1 MIEERHEIVKFS
13 PKIPIKIF
21 MHKIGFVTRHWHKSI
36 ELLMI
41 LEGTVNIKV
50 DDRQYTLTH
59 EDIIV
64 INSNSIHEIRSE
76 GAVMIALQIDL
87 ARFDNLGDDLE
98 NMIFDCNSA
107 GCAGDDAADRNNTGQ
122 ANDDAADQNNTGQA
136 NDDAAGRISDGR
148 AGDDAFG
155 SIRYAIATMI
165 RENAHNARGTDY
177 KNYAISYYLIS
188 ELMANFQ
195 AKASTASQN
204 QKKYMARLT
213 RMVSYIQEH
222 YAENFTLSDLAA
234 AENLSV
240 PYLSNFFDKYMG
252 VKFSQYY
259 TSVKLEHAVT
269 DLQNTDDSIEE
280 IAVRNGFTESHAF
293 VRAFKKTYGMLP
305 STWRKEKQNGGGP
318 DTPASNLNYLQIEP
332 SNYLHLLT
340 KYLPKKSGFITTAPV
355 EHLDSLTIDAI
366 DVQSPIKNLKH
377 SFKTFT
383 TVGRAK
389 ELLNREIQQMLT
401 DLQKNIGFTYIKFH
415 GILSDDMM
423 VVSRTADQK
432 LHFHYTLVDM
442 ALDFL
447 MSIGLKPMIQY
458 SFMPRELASDR
469 RKQIFYSA
477 VNTSPPKSM
486 DEWNML
492 IEDFTKHLMDRYGE
506 SEVCSWLF
514 TVWNEPVTPTT
525 MFGFENNAD
534 FYQLYKNTFD
544 TVKRVHAGLCF
555 GSPSLLY
562 MENLGNDKWIRNF
575 LSWTHKNRCF
585 PEFINLHYYS
595 DILPDTSHSI
605 GLAPV
610 STFPRRTDD
619 FSLWI
624 GGIRKILSQCGADH
638 LPVYLTE
645 WNFTL
650 SHRNLIN
657 DTCFKSCY
665 IMKNLLRNY
674 DRLDSFG
681 YWSLTDLLE
690 ENALPD
696 TLFHGGLGMYTMNGL
711 RKNVFYAYFFANM
724 LGDELLANGDGYF
737 ITRKKDSYQ
746 IITYNY
752 VHYGD
757 LFAAGELYDITETRR
772 YSAFDMSRKLQP
784 EITLTGI
791 EQGTYEVREYFVNRQ
806 YGSAYDIWVKMGGV
820 PLDPRDT
827 ELFRGMC
834 VPGYHKELRLVEN
847 EQMTYLP
854 VLEPLEIRFAEIA
867 RRR

>member
-13 PKIPIKIF
+13 PTIPIRIF
-21 MHKIGFVTRHWHKSI
+21 MNKIGFVSRHWHKSI

-41 LEGTVNIKV
+41 LEGTVTIKV
-50 DDRQYTLTH
+50 NDQQFTLSN

-64 INSNSIHEIRSE
+64 INSNHIHELRSE

-87 ARFDNLGDDLE
+87 TRFDNLGHDLE
-98 NMIFDCNSA
+98 NMVFECNSA
-107 GCAGDDAADRNNTGQ
+107 SQTENAAF
-122 ANDDAADQNNTGQA
+122 
-136 NDDAAGRISDGR
+136 S
-148 AGDDAFG
+148 

-188 ELMANFQ
+188 ELIANFQ
-195 AKASTASQN
+195 ADDNSAAQS

-213 RMVSYIQEH
+213 RMVAYIQEH

-252 VKFSQYY
+252 IKFSQYY
-259 TSVKLEHAVT
+259 MSVKLEHAVS

-280 IAVRNGFTESHAF
+280 IAVRNGFTESHSL

-305 STWRKEKQNGGGP
+305 SAWRRENKTGEGP
-318 DTPASNLNYLQIEP
+318 AAPVSNLNYLQIEP

-340 KYLPKKSGFITTAPV
+340 KYTPQKSGFMTTPPT
-355 EHLDSLTIDAI
+355 DYIDKLKVAGI
-366 DVQSPIKNLKH
+366 DVRTPVKGLKH
-377 SFKTFT
+377 TFKTFT

-389 ELLNREIQQMLT
+389 ELLNYDIQQMLT
-401 DLQKNIGFTYIKFH
+401 DQQKNIGFTYIKFH

-423 VVSRTADQK
+423 VVSRSADQK

-447 MSIGLKPMIQY
+447 MSIGLKPMIQF

-469 RKQIFYSA
+469 RKQVFFSA
-477 VNTSPPKSM
+477 VNTSPPRSM
-486 DEWNML
+486 DEWSLL
-492 IEDFTKHLMDRYGE
+492 IVDFTRHLLDRYGE
-506 SEVCSWLF
+506 DEVCTWLF

-525 MFGFENNAD
+525 MFGFDNDAD
-534 FYQLYKNTFD
+534 FYNLYKSTYD
-544 TVKRVHAGLCF
+544 SVKQVHSGLCF

-575 LSWTHKNRCF
+575 LSWAGKTQCF
-585 PEFINLHYYS
+585 PEFINVHYYS
-595 DILPDTSHSI
+595 DILPDSSHSM
-605 GLAPV
+605 GLAPA

-624 GGIRKILSQCGADH
+624 GSIRKILSQCGAPN

-711 RKNVFYAYFFANM
+711 RKNVFYAYYFANM
-724 LGDELLANGDGYF
+724 LGDELLDNGDGYF
-737 ITRKKDSYQ
+737 ITRKKNSYQ

-757 LFAAGELYDITETRR
+757 LFAAGELYDITETHR
-772 YSAFDMSRKLQP
+772 YSAFDMSRKLRP
-784 EITLTGI
+784 EITLTGLAA
-791 EQGTYEVREYFVNRQ
+791 GMYEVREYFVNRH
-806 YGSAYDIWVKMGGV
+806 YGSAYDIWVQMGGV
-820 PLDPRDT
+820 PLDPHDT
-827 ELFRGMC
+827 DLFRGLC
-834 VPGYHKELRLVEN
+834 APGFHKELRLVEK
-847 EQMTYLP
+847 EQITYAP
-854 VLEPLEIRFAEIA
+854 VLEPLEIRFTEIA
-867 RRR
+867 RRG